1 MRSKKAESPY
11 LEISRFFIKS
21 MQGKPF
27 RKRYTG
33 KFRGKSFSRGKS
45 KFSGNKIDV
54 SRFIQVSKCALEEDP
69 YIPNHKFV
77 DFRIEESLKANIIKK
92 GYLEPT
98 PIQDKVIPLI
108 LEGKDVVGAANTGTG
123 KTAAFLI
130 PIINKIILDRKK
142 RAIIIVPTRE
152 LALQIEKEFNDFT
165 RGLKIFSAVCIGGT
179 SMGKQFSDL
188 RRSHNFVIG
197 TPGRIKDLVQR
208 KAINMFLFDTIILD
222 EADRMLDMGF
232 IEDIKYLMELM
243 PEKKQALCF
252 SATIPSEIELLI
264 RRFLKEPIKISVKT
278 QESSV
283 NVNQDVV
290 RIGREDKLEVLCKL
304 LSKDSFNKVLVFGK
318 TKHGVEKLSKELIK
332 KGFKAESIHGNK
344 TQAKRQMS
352 LGLFKR
358 NQINILVATDVAARG
373 LDIDDISHVI
383 NYDLPATYDD
393 YVHRIG
399 RTGRGNKKG
408 EAITF
413 V

>member
-1 MRSKKAESPY
+1 
-11 LEISRFFIKS
+11 
-21 MQGKPF
+21 MQNKTF

-33 KFRGKSFSRGKS
+33 KFRGKPSYNRGKS
-45 KFSGNKIDV
+45 RFSGNKIDV
-54 SRFIQVSKCALEEDP
+54 SRFIQTSKCALEEDP
-69 YIPNHKFV
+69 YIPNNKFV
-77 DFRIEESLKANIIKK
+77 DFQVEESLKANIIKK
-92 GYLEPT
+92 GYKEPT
-98 PIQDKVIPLI
+98 PIQDRVIPLI

-130 PIINKIILDRKK
+130 PVINKSILNKK
-142 RAIIIVPTRE
+142 SKTIIIVPTRE

-165 RGLKIFSAVCIGGT
+165 RGLRIFSVICIGGT
-179 SMGKQFSDL
+179 SMGRQFSDL
-188 RRSHNFVIG
+188 RRQYSFVIG

-208 KAINMFLFDTIILD
+208 KSINMSLFDTIILD

-232 IEDIKYLMELM
+232 IEDIKFIMELM

-252 SATIPSEIELLI
+252 SATIPPEVDQLI
-264 RRFLKEPIKISVKT
+264 KRFLKDPIKISVKT

-290 RIGREDKLEVLCKL
+290 RIGREDKLDVLCSL
-304 LSKDSFNKVLVFGK
+304 LSKDNFNKVIIFGK
-318 TKHGVEKLSKELIK
+318 TKHGVEKLSRELNK
-332 KGFKAESIHGNK
+332 KGFQAESIHGDK
-344 TQAKRQMS
+344 TQAKRQKS
-352 LGLFKR
+352 LNLFKR
-358 NQINILVATDVAARG
+358 NQVNILVATDVAARG

-399 RTGRGNKKG
+399 RTGRGKKKG

-413 V
+413 IQ